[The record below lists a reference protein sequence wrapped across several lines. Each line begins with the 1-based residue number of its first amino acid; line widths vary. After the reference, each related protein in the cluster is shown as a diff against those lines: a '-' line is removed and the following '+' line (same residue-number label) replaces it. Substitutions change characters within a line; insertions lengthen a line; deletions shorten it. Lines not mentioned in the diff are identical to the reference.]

1 MMFNYSKKIL
11 CVILF
16 MVCTAFLCAC
26 VSNDIV
32 MIPGEKISTQEELLD
47 IQVKAT
53 QTRKKPEQTKE
64 KTVAKR
70 DNTPVVL
77 VPSADGTVVYET
89 EGVRVDA
96 SNLSEG
102 YIMVSYTGGAG
113 KVRMLLDTP
122 SGATYNYRVPIDGS
136 YAVFPMSDGNGA
148 YRIGIYENVV
158 DDKYAELFSQEVSV
172 QLKDDKK
179 VFLYP
184 NRYVDFNSNS
194 EAVKKG
200 AEIVADASDDL
211 EAVKAIFYYVTQNV
225 TYDYDKAETVQSGYL
240 PVVDDTLKTGKGICF
255 DYSSLMASML
265 RSQRIPARLEIGYA
279 GTVYHAWISVY
290 IEEKGWI
297 EDYIVFDGT
306 DWVLMDPTL
315 VSSAKAAEVKK
326 QMENADDYY
335 DLQYKY

>member
-1 MMFNYSKKIL
+1 MNLNYSKKIL

-16 MVCTAFLCAC
+16 IVCTAILCAC
-26 VSNDIV
+26 ASNDIV
-32 MIPGEKISTQEELLD
+32 TIPKEKVSTQEELLD

-53 QTRKKPEQTKE
+53 QTKKKTEQTKE

-102 YIMVSYTGGAG
+102 YIMVSYTGSAG

-122 SGATYNYRVPIDGS
+122 AGAKYNYRIPIDGS
-136 YAVFPMSDGNGA
+136 YAVFPMSDGNGV
-148 YRIGIYENVV
+148 YRIGIYENVM
-158 DDKYAELFSQEVSV
+158 DDKYAELFSQEVNV
-172 QLKDDKK
+172 QLQDDKK

-200 AEIVADASDDL
+200 AEIVADAGDDL

-306 DWVLMDPTL
+306 DWVLMDPTI